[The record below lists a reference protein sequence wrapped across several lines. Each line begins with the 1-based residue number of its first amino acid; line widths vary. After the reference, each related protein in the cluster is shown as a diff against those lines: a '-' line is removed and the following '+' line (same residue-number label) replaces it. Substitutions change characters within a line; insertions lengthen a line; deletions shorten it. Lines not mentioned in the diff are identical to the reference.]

1 MFTEEG
7 ANMFVQVMEGRV
19 GDLKGLQ
26 AQLEAWRTDLQ
37 PGADGWLGTTAGLTA
52 EGTFFGVVR
61 FESEQAAQANSAR
74 PEQGA
79 WWEKTAATF
88 DGDVAF
94 MNCPDVD
101 TFGAG
106 GSDDAGFVQIMIGR
120 ADREVIRPL
129 AEELDAMLRRL
140 RPDVIG
146 GIAAWPGDGTF
157 IQTVYFTS
165 ETEARAHEGAAPMSE
180 EDRAD
185 ADRLMSLMQVDRY
198 IDLPNPMLYSR

>member
-1 MFTEEG
+1 
-7 ANMFVQVMEGRV
+7 MEGRV
-19 GDLKGLQ
+19 GNLDGLQ
-26 AQLEAWRTDLQ
+26 AQLAAWMRDLQ
-37 PGADGWLGTTAGLTA
+37 PGADGWLGTTAGVTA
-52 EGTFFGVVR
+52 DGTFIAVTR
-61 FESEQAAQANSAR
+61 FESQEAAQANSNR

-94 MNCPDVD
+94 TDCPDVD

-120 ADREVIRPL
+120 ADRAAILPL
-129 AEELDAMLRRL
+129 ADELDAVLRRM

-146 GIAAWPGDGTF
+146 GTAAWPGDGTF
-157 IQTVYFTS
+157 VQTVYFTS
-165 ETEARAHEGAAPMSE
+165 EGEARANESAEPMSDQ
-180 EDRAD
+180 DRSD
-185 ADRLMSLMQVDRY
+185 AERLMSLMQVDRY